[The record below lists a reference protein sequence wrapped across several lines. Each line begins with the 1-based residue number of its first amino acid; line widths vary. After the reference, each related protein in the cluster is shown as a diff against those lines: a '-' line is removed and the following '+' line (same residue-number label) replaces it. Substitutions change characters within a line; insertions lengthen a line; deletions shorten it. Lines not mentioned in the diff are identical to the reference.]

1 MNSSSDVA
9 GIHILLPVLPM
20 LRPLVATALTVLSL
34 SACATMGKRDALISD
49 RPDFTEAT
57 ALVDRGHVQVEG
69 GSTLSRESE
78 ARVVSH
84 GEVLMRAG
92 LSSRLELRVA
102 GNSFVQEQVD
112 GLTQSGVQDAS
123 VGVKMRL
130 LDAPEGRS
138 WRPALSVIAHSTV
151 PTGARIYR
159 SQRAQPEVKVL
170 TAWSLTDRLGFSSN
184 FNVGRPFDGVR
195 SFTEYAGSG
204 SLGFAATDRIGLYAE
219 AFAFAPQDGS
229 KVVSKYVNS
238 GFTFLFSPDVQLDV
252 RGGIGPQS
260 TQRRDYFAGVGLV
273 VRR

>member
-1 MNSSSDVA
+1 
-9 GIHILLPVLPM
+9 M
-20 LRPLVATALTVLSL
+20 LRSLSLAVLATVSL
-34 SACATMGKRDALISD
+34 SACATMGNRDALVSD

-57 ALVDRGHVQVEG
+57 SLVDRGRVQVEG
-69 GSTLSRESE
+69 GSTFSRE
-78 ARVVSH
+78 ADTRVTTH

-92 LSSRLELRVA
+92 LSSRVELRVA
-102 GNSFVQEQVD
+102 GNSYVQERSDEFQ
-112 GLTQSGVQDAS
+112 QSGVEDATL
-123 VGVKMRL
+123 GVKLRL
-130 LDAPEGRS
+130 FDAPEARS
-138 WRPALSVIAHSTV
+138 WRPEVSVIAHSTV

-159 SQRAQPEVKVL
+159 SQRAQPEVKVI

-195 SFTEYAGSG
+195 SYTEYAGSG
-204 SLGFAATDRIGLYAE
+204 SLGFAATGRIGVYAE

-252 RGGIGPQS
+252 RGGMGPRSS
-260 TQRRDYFAGVGLV
+260 TNRDFFAGVGLV